1 MVDKVVFCLCI
12 ITLLSNASFSLIA
25 PFYPLEVKE
34 KNIDVIYI
42 GFLMGYDIIKLKIL
56 L

>member
-1 MVDKVVFCLCI
+1 MVDKVVICLCI

-42 GFLMGYDIIKLKIL
+42 GFLMG
-56 L
+56 